1 MKNKERFLWPDLPDL
16 RKESLARNLKDV
28 ERAAWAKQELEK
40 LVAAKLDALQGF
52 IDLRKSFKAEF
63 SGGELRLL
71 SDGRTVLH
79 SIFLDDD
86 VGPLVAQ
93 YWRYVI
99 SQRKT
104 DAKTFAAALGSY
116 PSPDQ
121 NDAAR
126 QFMQRVDALL
136 EMNTNILAMERQMNL
151 ALFDLYELST
161 DERQLIEDDCA
172 KRPLL

>member
-1 MKNKERFLWPDLPDL
+1 MPKSL
-16 RKESLARNLKDV
+16 KES
-28 ERAAWAKQELEK
+28 ERAAYMKQEHEK
-40 LVAAKLDALQGF
+40 QVAARLDALQGF
-52 IDLRKSFKAEF
+52 INLRKIFTAEF
-63 SGGELRLL
+63 SKGELRLL
-71 SDGRTVLH
+71 SDGRPVLH

-104 DAKTFAAALGSY
+104 DAKTFATALGSY
-116 PSPDQ
+116 PSPDH

-136 EMNTNILAMERQMNL
+136 AMNTNILAMERQMNL

>member
-1 MKNKERFLWPDLPDL
+1 
-16 RKESLARNLKDV
+16 
-28 ERAAWAKQELEK
+28 
-40 LVAAKLDALQGF
+40 
-52 IDLRKSFKAEF
+52 
-63 SGGELRLL
+63 
-71 SDGRTVLH
+71 
-79 SIFLDDD
+79 

-104 DAKTFAAALGSY
+104 EAKTLAQALGSY
-116 PSPDQ
+116 PTPNES
-121 NDAAR
+121 DASR

-136 EMNTNILAMERQMNL
+136 QLNTDLQSLEREMNL

-161 DERQLIEDDCA
+161 DERQLIERDCA